1 MIILQIAM
9 IVRQYLYRSIVILIA
24 AIAFCTMLLIQPSLL
39 PALDQTDESAPL
51 LDSESSSKSVVH
63 LYFSDKENSFLTAEE
78 RVFINT
84 ELQADFGKM
93 IIEALIEGS
102 EKGLVRTIPAGTK
115 LRAFYV
121 TKEGIAFVDLTDKV
135 KDAHPGGVQSEL
147 LTIFSIVDSLVL
159 NMPQVEA
166 VKILINGNE
175 SMTLA
180 GHVDLR
186 FPLKANMLLIR

>member
-9 IVRQYLYRSIVILIA
+9 IVRQHLYRSLVILIA
-24 AIAFCTMLLIQPSLL
+24 AIAFCTMLFIQPSLL
-39 PALDQTDESAPL
+39 PALDQTDESASL
-51 LDSESSSKSVVH
+51 LDLESSGKSVVH

-115 LRAFYV
+115 LRALYV
-121 TKEGIAFVDLTDKV
+121 TKEGIAFVDLTDTV

-159 NMPQVEA
+159 NMPQVDA

>member
-1 MIILQIAM
+1 MVVGSKIAM
-9 IVRQYLYRSIVILIA
+9 MTKNHFYRSILIIF
-24 AIAFCTMLLIQPSLL
+24 AIAFVTILPIESSLL
-39 PALDQTDESAPL
+39 LALDKSDEGAFV
-51 LDSESSSKSVVH
+51 LDSETSDKSVVH

-78 RVFINT
+78 RVFLNT
-84 ELQADFGKM
+84 DHPADFGKM
-93 IIEALIEGS
+93 IVEALIEGPERS
-102 EKGLVRTIPAGTK
+102 LVPTIPAGTK

-121 TKEGIAFVDLTDKV
+121 TKEGIAFVDLTDSV
-135 KDAHPGGVQSEL
+135 KDVHPGGVQSEL
-147 LTIFSIVDSLVL
+147 LTIFSIVNSLVL
-159 NMPQVEA
+159 NIPQVDA

>member
-1 MIILQIAM
+1 MVVGSKIAM
-9 IVRQYLYRSIVILIA
+9 MTKNHFFRSIVIIV
-24 AIAFCTMLLIQPSLL
+24 AIAFVAMLPIGPSLL
-39 PALDQTDESAPL
+39 LALDKTDEGASV
-51 LDSESSSKSVVH
+51 LDSETSDKSVVH

-78 RVFINT
+78 RVFLNT
-84 ELQADFGKM
+84 DHPADFGKM
-93 IIEALIEGS
+93 IVEALIEGPERS
-102 EKGLVRTIPAGTK
+102 LVPTIPAGTK

-121 TKEGIAFVDLTDKV
+121 TKEGIAFVDLTDSV

-147 LTIFSIVDSLVL
+147 LTIFSIVNSLVL
-159 NMPQVEA
+159 NMSQVDA

-186 FPLKANMLLIR
+186 FPFKANMLLIR